1 MITPPT
7 IPPVCCGEPVNAPAP
22 AVCCPAPTICYPSD
36 MLTAPESPIILD
48 PPSNPQANNYA
59 DTIATTWPWVRTYP
73 PWIAELKLALDDFGR
88 STGLKDRTGQ
98 EGDIYVGDILSA
110 TLQAPCP
117 CANTPFN
124 RTDWYAVQAM
134 YGPPPRPT
142 AAVAKINR
150 KVCAPPWNVEDC
162 NPERP
167 LPVNFLPRPPKPY
180 TYFVYYDTV
189 RQVFVGRSF
198 FQCETIKP
206 SPQCTHGESDYFY
219 IIDFSKLE
227 YIGNLV
233 DTPEKFVMTLAS
245 EIPGVASSDVQ
256 KFGSSYV
263 KKIRDAQ
270 HFR

>member
-1 MITPPT
+1 M
-7 IPPVCCGEPVNAPAP
+7 VNATEDS
-22 AVCCPAPTICYPSD
+22 VVV
-36 MLTAPESPIILD
+36 D
-48 PPSNPQANNYA
+48 PPLNQQGNNYA
-59 DTIATTWPWVRTYP
+59 DTIAITWPWVRTYP

-88 STGLKDRTGQ
+88 DTLLYDRNGFP
-98 EGDIYVGDILSA
+98 EGVVRVGDILSA

-124 RTDWYAVQAM
+124 KIDWYAVQAK

-142 AAVAKINR
+142 AATAKINR
-150 KVCAPPWNVEDC
+150 KICAPPWNVEDC

-189 RQVFVGRSF
+189 RGIFVGRSF

-206 SPQCTHGESDYFY
+206 PQCTHGEPQYFY
-219 IIDFSKLE
+219 IYDFSGLE

-233 DTPEKFVMTLAS
+233 DTPEKFVMTMAD
-245 EIPGVASSDVQ
+245 EIPGVVSPDVQ
-256 KFGSSYV
+256 RFGSSYV
-263 KKIRDAQ
+263 KKVRETA